1 LLGCPPPTQPR
12 LRASTR
18 GHAAKADT
26 TTHLLQIALLADDGK
41 QPLDPIAAVRDDSV
55 PTLFDCKTG
64 LLAPGARER
73 RFCSRHDGRGLEI
86 AGRRRARARALCLP
100 HAPACSMDA
109 TLAPA
114 KLVHLQSL
122 SRASC
127 RARYATTF
135 EFSLTR
141 SSFSVVAM
149 PDGAAISSSVRPGA
163 ARVRSLG
170 ALATRGPAELGKY
183 SGRKANLRSK
193 LCTYEARTAFFC
205 FFFFVRA

>member
-1 LLGCPPPTQPR
+1 
-12 LRASTR
+12 
-18 GHAAKADT
+18 
-26 TTHLLQIALLADDGK
+26 
-41 QPLDPIAAVRDDSV
+41 
-55 PTLFDCKTG
+55 
-64 LLAPGARER
+64 
-73 RFCSRHDGRGLEI
+73 
-86 AGRRRARARALCLP
+86 
-100 HAPACSMDA
+100 MDA

-193 LCTYEARTAFFC
+193 LCTYEARTAFFLFL
-205 FFFFVRA
+205 FFRARLESPPAEINTYRARARAAIIMINSMPVTEC